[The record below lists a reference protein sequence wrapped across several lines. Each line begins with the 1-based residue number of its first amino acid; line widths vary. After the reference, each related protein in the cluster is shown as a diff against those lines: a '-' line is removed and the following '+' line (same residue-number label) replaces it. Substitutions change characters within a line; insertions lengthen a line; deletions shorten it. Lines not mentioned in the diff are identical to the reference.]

1 MIVEDLSQH
10 YTAAGHAGVQALN
23 INYSNLYQINI
34 IMFYPESPGEC
45 GV

>member
-10 YTAAGHAGVQALN
+10 CTAAGVQALN